1 MALVALLLLECAL
14 QVFYLSLNG
23 DFLFRRVA
31 LPLYRPQPHRYYGML
46 PDLAYRHRT
55 NEFSVTYYTDGQG
68 LRSDAA
74 QGEVPVGKAAGRYRL
89 MFLGPSFTFG
99 WGNDY
104 EDIYP
109 TLISRDLTV
118 PGREVEVVNLG
129 TPSQPA
135 AWQLCW
141 LEQEGYRYDPDLVVV
156 TVYLG
161 ITHLAGICETPP
173 SIRVEDGYLRADG
186 SDSAWRGRAKTLA
199 TVFYAWY
206 AYQMLGGAEGG
217 PQGLGNELY
226 PETRPP
232 ADDRVVEEYR
242 RYIEHIHAALGRKIP
257 VVFLHIP
264 VSYAIRPSDAARWK
278 HLGHHDPEQQRQQM
292 AALAGQL
299 DRASIAFVDPTNAL
313 LEGDAAA
320 RMYYFL
326 DIHLT
331 PAGNAAVAAAAG
343 PVIQAAMEENGY

>member
-1 MALVALLLLECAL
+1 M
-14 QVFYLSLNG
+14 
-23 DFLFRRVA
+23 
-31 LPLYRPQPHRYYGML
+31 
-46 PDLAYRHRT
+46 
-55 NEFSVTYYTDGQG
+55 
-68 LRSDAA
+68 
-74 QGEVPVGKAAGRYRL
+74 
-89 MFLGPSFTFG
+89 
-99 WGNDY
+99 
-104 EDIYP
+104 
-109 TLISRDLTV
+109 
-118 PGREVEVVNLG
+118 
-129 TPSQPA
+129 
-135 AWQLCW
+135 
-141 LEQEGYRYDPDLVVV
+141 EQEGYRYDPDLVVV

-161 ITHLAGICETPP
+161 ITHLAGICENPP

-313 LEGDAAA
+313 LEGDAA
-320 RMYYFL
+320 
-326 DIHLT
+326 
-331 PAGNAAVAAAAG
+331 VAAAAG